1 MNNIIYA
8 EHQGNN
14 TADCRTDGTDSSQ
27 NNVYIHAY
35 ILLAQALSVTGSG
48 SEPKPRPQGKPQHA
62 IHGIVK
68 QGSIPSKKIRDR
80 FHPGWGAPPR
90 GPRDNRRIAPPI
102 VRASSRS
109 FFARIPTFPSLSTLA
124 VLGPVS
130 VACRGILG
138 MCQALHSVPGTMFL
152 PLSRNKFNA

>member
-48 SEPKPRPQGKPQHA
+48 SEPKPRPQGKPQRA

-68 QGSIPSKKIRDR
+68 PGFIPSKKIRDR
-80 FHPGWGAPPR
+80 FHPGWGVPPR
-90 GPRDNRRIAPPI
+90 APRINRRIAPPI
-102 VRASSRS
+102 MHAPFRS
-109 FFARIPTFPSLSTLA
+109 FFARIPSSLGLMALA
-124 VLGPVS
+124 VLRPVS
-130 VACRGILG
+130 VACRGIPG
-138 MCQALHSVPGTMFL
+138 MRQALHSVTGTVFL
-152 PLSRNKFNA
+152 PLSRNKFKH